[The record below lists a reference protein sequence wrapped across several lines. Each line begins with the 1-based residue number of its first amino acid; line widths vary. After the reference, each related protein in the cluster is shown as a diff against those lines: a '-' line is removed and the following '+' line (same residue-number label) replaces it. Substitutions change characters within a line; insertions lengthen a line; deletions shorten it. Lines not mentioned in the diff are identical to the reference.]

1 MHAHIVDPNKESSKK
16 IFLVKKISRYLNK
29 EKTGFSRFFKEKRM
43 LLPPFKFTDLDKIVT
58 GDTSHYGVPPCKISS
73 KSEHIKHPN
82 LVFEN
87 QKMEKYDFKIGLFA

>member
-43 LLPPFKFTDLDKIVT
+43 LLPPFKFTDLDKIIT
-58 GDTSHYGVPPCKISS
+58 GDTSHYGVPPCKISTC
-73 KSEHIKHPN
+73 KK
-82 LVFEN
+82 
-87 QKMEKYDFKIGLFA
+87 A